1 MTDGLRS
8 TDRSNPGRLP
18 PRSDRMFHENGLW
31 YFHTR
36 EGRDIGPFRY
46 RHEAE
51 SMLQRYIAG
60 MQATQSSRRGGK
72 LHFRVSAT
80 AVRHP
85 PQT

>member
-1 MTDGLRS
+1 MTDVLRS
-8 TDRSNPGRLP
+8 TDPGNPGRLP
-18 PRSDRMFHENGLW
+18 PRSDRMFSENGLW

-51 SMLQRYIAG
+51 SMLERYIAR
-60 MQATQSSRRGGK
+60 MQAAQSRKRGGK

-80 AVRHP
+80 ATPHP
-85 PQT
+85 RQG